1 MTIWSTRRRAAR
13 SLRSPRRNVETAALV
28 FQSINVARVR
38 PMAALLIGI
47 ERMPQRL
54 RLQFFG
60 RTADPAVIV
69 LDEKEIRSADISAAV
84 QEIADIVWPTHAI
97 GLRLI
102 DVDGRVIHEESRAD
116 IGGCAFRP
124 S

>member
-1 MTIWSTRRRAAR
+1 
-13 SLRSPRRNVETAALV
+13 VTAALA
-28 FQSINVARVR
+28 FQSITVARVR
-38 PMAALLIGI
+38 PMVALLIGI

-54 RLQFFG
+54 RLQFLG
-60 RTADPAVIV
+60 RTADPAAIV

-102 DVDGRVIHEESRAD
+102 DFDGRVIHEESRAD

>member
-1 MTIWSTRRRAAR
+1 
-13 SLRSPRRNVETAALV
+13 VTAALA
-28 FQSINVARVR
+28 FQSITAARVR
-38 PMAALLIGI
+38 PMVALLIGI

-54 RLQFFG
+54 RLQFLG
-60 RTADPAVIV
+60 RTAGPAAIV

-84 QEIADIVWPTHAI
+84 REIADIVWPTQAL

-102 DVDGRVIHEESRAD
+102 DVDGRVIHEESRAV
-116 IGGCAFRP
+116 IGGGAFRP

>member
-1 MTIWSTRRRAAR
+1 VRT
-13 SLRSPRRNVETAALV
+13 TAALLTEV
-28 FQSINVARVR
+28 
-38 PMAALLIGI
+38 

-54 RLQFFG
+54 RLQFLG
-60 RTADPAVIV
+60 RTADPAAIV
-69 LDEKEIRSADISAAV
+69 LDEKELRSADISAAV
-84 QEIADIVWPTHAI
+84 QEIADIVWPAHAI